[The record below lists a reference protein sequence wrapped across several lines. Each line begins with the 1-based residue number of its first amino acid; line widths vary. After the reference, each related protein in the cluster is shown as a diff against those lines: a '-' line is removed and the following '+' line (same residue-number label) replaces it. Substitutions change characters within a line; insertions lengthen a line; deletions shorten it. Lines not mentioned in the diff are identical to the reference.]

1 MKKKF
6 HITLILVTGILAIFF
21 IGKQLIKN
29 DSPIKPTVDFT
40 VYTRSAD
47 DTERWNQVRQVET
60 VEAIYHIRVKEVES
74 SEAIF
79 SNLIEDGVA
88 IGFGVSEDEVNQ
100 FNNNLG
106 TTVEDSKN
114 NKLIGMEFLTFST
127 GDEGIVFANFDY
139 GKKEINDQKK
149 GAEELY
155 KKLYEAFKK

>member
-6 HITLILVTGILAIFF
+6 YITLILVTGIFAVFF

-29 DSPIKPTVDFT
+29 DSPIKPSVDFT
-40 VYTRSAD
+40 VYTRSSD

-60 VEAIYHIRVKEVES
+60 VEAIYNIRVQEVES
-74 SEAIF
+74 SEEIF

-88 IGFGVSEDEVNQ
+88 IGFGVSEAEVNQ

-106 TTVEDSKN
+106 TTVEDGKN

-127 GDEGIVFANFDY
+127 ADEGIVFANFDY

-149 GAEELY
+149 GAKEFY
-155 KKLYEAFKK
+155 KNLYEAFKK